1 MTLKNLSNILRM
13 NQRGEEIKNFLV
25 PSAFAKKL
33 YETKNKK
40 KNDKLVEEI
49 KNRQSNLKDE
59 VEKNA

>member
-1 MTLKNLSNILRM
+1 M

-49 KNRQSNLKDE
+49 KNR
-59 VEKNA
+59 